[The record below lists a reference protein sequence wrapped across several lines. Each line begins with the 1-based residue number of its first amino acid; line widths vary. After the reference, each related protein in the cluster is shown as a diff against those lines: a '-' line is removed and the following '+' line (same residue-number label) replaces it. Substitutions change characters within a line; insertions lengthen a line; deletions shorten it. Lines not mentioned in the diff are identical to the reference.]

1 MNKIHYPLIR
11 TIYLYLFALV
21 GLTLLIIGTTRF
33 VDMGLKVFVFTKA
46 EDEERLYN
54 KQPPM
59 PYQIDR
65 VKEIN
70 EIKDTENLTE
80 EERASIKE
88 WLVNYEEWKKEESK
102 VDTITSRRHRDA
114 SGNLSM
120 ILVGLPLFLYHWRI
134 IRRETNKKKGN

>member
-33 VDMGLKVFVFTKA
+33 IDMGLKAFVFTKA
-46 EDEERLYN
+46 EDQERLYS
-54 KQPPM
+54 KQPAM
-59 PYQIDR
+59 TYQIDR
-65 VKEIN
+65 IKEIN
-70 EIKDTENLTE
+70 EIKDTEALSE

-88 WLVNYEEWKKEESK
+88 WLVNYEEWKEEESK
-102 VDTITSRRHRDA
+102 IDIITSKRHRDA

-134 IRRETNKKKGN
+134 IRRETNNKKGN